1 MYNYLPHPSN
11 MRTSSH
17 VLKMRI
23 REGAAGYGIYM
34 MLLELLRDADG
45 RKVFYFPEGLAY
57 AINEPD
63 VELVKRVCEDYGL
76 FNLDKEDYL
85 TSPWLD
91 AQMAEYDAKKQAA
104 IEAGRR
110 GAAKRYAK
118 QNQEENQEPGA
129 APSVKATHRDPMGGA
144 IGSLKVADSNK
155 PNLNN
160 INQDEI
166 NPTQAKSKLLA
177 ASWGRWDG
185 DSLFR
190 LARDKGNAL
199 SSIDALEC
207 ANTMREYAT
216 KDDNDHNVAFLY
228 ELAQDLVL
236 SHEQYLFLREFTENG
251 LCGTPAMRELVRIHR
266 AWKSKEF
273 RPKYPFD
280 YIVCKLLD
288 L

>member
-17 VLKMRI
+17 VLRMRI

-34 MLLELLRDADG
+34 MLLELLRDADN

-57 AINEPD
+57 AINEKD
-63 VELVKRVCEDYGL
+63 VDLVKRVCEDYGL

-91 AQMAEYDAKKQAA
+91 LQMKDYDAKKQAA

-110 GAAKRYAK
+110 GAAKRYGK
-118 QNQEENQEPGA
+118 QPAGQA
-129 APSVKATHRDPMGGA
+129 ADLGEAPTSKATHRDPMGGA
-144 IGSLKVADSNK
+144 IGSLKPADSNK
-155 PNLNN
+155 PNLNS

-190 LARDKGNAL
+190 LAREKGKEL
-199 SSIDALEC
+199 SSLDSFEC
-207 ANTMREYAT
+207 AQAQRMYVE
-216 KDDNDHNVAFLY
+216 KGDDNHNIAFILQ
-228 ELAQDLVL
+228 LSQDMQLN
-236 SHEQYLFLREFTENG
+236 HEQYLFIREYTENG
-251 LCGTPAMRELVRIHR
+251 TCGTPAMRELVRIHR
-266 AWKSKEF
+266 AWTSKEF